1 MDGCVCLSEEINQKV
16 TRFWVK
22 CTVLRRECTL
32 THHYQGNIDFN
43 TALSIRDVRGG
54 AFSSGVGRGEDEN
67 PRGGPERGVNQL
79 IQTIDKSA

>member
-1 MDGCVCLSEEINQKV
+1 MLIGEINQKV

-54 AFSSGVGRGEDEN
+54 AFSSGAGRGEDENPRGGRGGVGRGEDEN
-67 PRGGPERGVNQL
+67 PRGGQ
-79 IQTIDKSA
+79 KSA

>member
-1 MDGCVCLSEEINQKV
+1 MRVLIGEINQKV

-54 AFSSGVGRGEDEN
+54 AFSSGAGRGEDVLIKEN
-67 PRGGPERGVNQL
+67 ITLFDFRW
-79 IQTIDKSA
+79 SS